1 MSQHMHP
8 LPFETLLDWILQ
20 EYSSRRSLFGI
31 PEALFFHPRG
41 REPLASQI
49 FGRHLTTP
57 IGPAAGPHTQ
67 LAQNIVSAWLT
78 GGRFIE
84 LKTVQIMDQLSI
96 PRPCIDLADEGYN
109 VEWSQELRLEES
121 RFEYVKAWALIHVL
135 RRLLDFEGTP
145 FGTVFN
151 MSVGYNLEG
160 ILNPRMQEFMA
171 GLQDANESLEPLRE
185 TLRARFP
192 RFADLRIPDRI
203 VDSVTLSTM
212 HGCPPD
218 EIERIARHL
227 IEDRGLH
234 TMVKLNP
241 TLLGKDLV
249 NRTLHEDLGF
259 TEIIIPDSVFAHDL
273 AYGRAA
279 SLLQS
284 LQASAKNC
292 RLTFGVKLSNT
303 LAVTNHRGLLAGDE
317 MYMSGRALYPLT
329 VQLFRKLRE
338 DLGPEL
344 HVSYSAGADAINAP
358 GLLAAG
364 ALPVTVASDLLKPGG
379 VGRFSQYL
387 SFTEDAMRA
396 QGVRSLADLAAD
408 SDRVLGRL
416 VTEARRDRRYNRQAR
431 ADVAPK
437 VSSPL
442 EMFDC
447 IQAPCI
453 EPCAVCQDIPDYVHW
468 VREGAPDR
476 ALSAILH
483 RNPLPACTGYVCTH
497 LCQTRCTRS
506 EYDEPVAIRRLK
518 RFAAEIGSADLCAPR
533 STSHRVAIIGS
544 GPAGLSA
551 AFYLRMSGVHVT
563 LFEAKNRAGGML
575 ALAPAFRLP
584 DHVVDADIDRI
595 RGLGVEIRCDA
606 HITQP
611 PENLLLDGYDAVFV
625 GCGFSDEVGLPIEG
639 TQAEGVWKAL
649 DVLDRIS
656 RGEPPELGSDVL
668 VIGGGNTAMD
678 AARSS
683 ARITGHPS
691 TVVYRR
697 TRDDMPA
704 SAEEIGDLLLEGNR
718 LQEQV
723 LPQQILEANGR
734 VVGLQCLRARP
745 GSPDASGRPRPE
757 PIPGSLFTLPATAV
771 ILAIGQ
777 TARADFLEGSRVVR
791 RGLDGTIEIE
801 PTGRTSVDRV
811 YAGGDVTRGPA
822 IIIAACADGRQAAQS
837 ICEQLHLTFHAPP
850 RPSLVLEDVD
860 EGELKTRRARRS
872 AQIRPAL
879 LGPEKRHGM
888 DLVEQTFTPEQATLE
903 ASRCLQCQLLCDK
916 CVEVCPNRANLG
928 VRVDPYEGELPWFS
942 PEGDRWVERGTE
954 RVQIAQS
961 RQILHIDEL
970 CNECGNC
977 ATFCVH
983 EGRPYRD
990 KPRLFLR
997 REAFEAES
1005 DNAFLHDGTSI
1016 SRRIRGATYVLL
1028 RPPTGDWIYR
1038 TPSLELTLASD
1049 FSVRRM
1055 RPVGTAADAVSLRPA
1070 VEMARL
1076 FDALHADASYLPHAL
1091 PERGGR

>member
-20 EYSSRRSLFGI
+20 EYSSHRSVFGI
-31 PEALFFHPRG
+31 PEALFFRPQG
-41 REPLASQI
+41 REILVSEI
-49 FGRHLTTP
+49 FGRQLTTP

-67 LAQNIVSAWLT
+67 LAQNILSAWLT

-84 LKTVQIMDQLSI
+84 LKTVQIMDQLTI

-109 VEWSQELRLEES
+109 VEWSQELPLEAS
-121 RFEYVKAWALIHVL
+121 RAEYVKAWVLIHLL
-135 RRLLDFEGTP
+135 RRLLDFEDAP
-145 FGTVFN
+145 FGTIFN

-160 ILNPRMQEFMA
+160 ILSPRMQEFMA
-171 GLQDANESLEPLRE
+171 GLKDATEALEPLRE
-185 TLRARFP
+185 TLRDRYP
-192 RFADLRIPDRI
+192 RFADLRIPDQI
-203 VDSVTLSTM
+203 VSSVTLSTM

-218 EIERIARHL
+218 EIEQIARHL

-259 TEIIIPDSVFAHDL
+259 TEITIPDSVFAHDL
-273 AYGRAA
+273 AYDRAT

-284 LQASAKNC
+284 LQGLAQDC

-303 LAVTNHRGLLAGDE
+303 LAVSNHRGLLAGEE

-338 DLGPEL
+338 DLGHEL
-344 HVSYSAGADAINAP
+344 HVSYSAGADAINVP

-364 ALPVTVASDLLKPGG
+364 ARPVTVASDLLKPGG

-387 SFTEDAMRA
+387 SSTEDALRA
-396 QGVRSLADLAAD
+396 QGARSLKDLAKD
-408 SDRVLGRL
+408 SDRMLDRL
-416 VTEARRDRRYNRQAR
+416 VTDARHDRRYKRQAR
-431 ADVAPK
+431 PEIAPK

-453 EPCAVCQDIPDYVHW
+453 EACAVCQDIPDYAHW
-468 VREGAPDR
+468 IRKGEPDR
-476 ALSAILH
+476 ALTAILH

-518 RFAAEIGSADLCAPR
+518 RFAADVGSVDLRPPR

-563 LFEAKNRAGGML
+563 LFEAKDRPGGML
-575 ALAPAFRLP
+575 AIAPGFRLP

-595 RGLGVEIRCDA
+595 RGLGVEIRTGE
-606 HITQP
+606 HVTQS
-611 PENLLLDGYDAVFV
+611 PESLLLDGYDAVFV
-625 GCGFSDEVGLPIEG
+625 GCGFSEEVDLPIEG
-639 TQAEGVWKAL
+639 AHAKGVCRAL
-649 DVLDRIS
+649 EVLDRVS
-656 RGEPPELGSDVL
+656 RGEPPELGEDVL

-678 AARSS
+678 AARTS
-683 ARITGHPS
+683 ARITGRPS

-697 TRDDMPA
+697 TREEMPA
-704 SAEEIGDLLLEGNR
+704 SAEEISDLLSEGNI
-718 LQEQV
+718 LEEQA
-723 LPQQILEANGR
+723 LPQQILVAEGR
-734 VVGLQCLRARP
+734 VIGLQCLRARP
-745 GSPDASGRPRPE
+745 GAPDASGRRRPE
-757 PIPGSLFTLPATAV
+757 PIPGSLFTLPATTV

-777 TARADFLEGSRVVR
+777 AARADFLEGSRVVR
-791 RGLDGTIEIE
+791 RAADGAIEVE
-801 PTGRTSVDRV
+801 PAGRTSVDRV
-811 YAGGDVTRGPA
+811 YAGGDITRGPA
-822 IIIAACADGRQAAQS
+822 IIIAACADGRRAAQS
-837 ICEQLHLTFHAPP
+837 ICDQLRLTFHAPA
-850 RPSLVLEDVD
+850 RPPLRLDDVE
-860 EGELKTRRARRS
+860 EGELKTRRAWRS
-872 AQIRPAL
+872 AQIRPDVL
-879 LGPEKRHGM
+879 EPENRHGM
-888 DLVEQTFTPEQATLE
+888 DPVETTFTAEQASLE

-916 CVEVCPNRANLG
+916 CVEVCPNRANLAI
-928 VRVDPYEGELPWFS
+928 RVDPYEGELPRFT
-942 PEGDRWVERGTE
+942 PDGNRWVEQGTE
-954 RVQIAQS
+954 RVRIAQS

-983 EGRPYRD
+983 DGHPYRD

-997 REAFEAES
+997 RDAFEAES
-1005 DNAFLHDGTSI
+1005 DNAFWHDGISI
-1016 SRRIRGATYVLL
+1016 SRRIHGATHVLL
-1028 RPPTGDWIYR
+1028 RSPSGGWIYR
-1038 TPSLELTLASD
+1038 TPPLELTLASD

-1055 RPVGTAADAVSLRPA
+1055 RPLGTAADAVSLRPA

-1076 FDALHADASYLPHAL
+1076 LDALAADAAYLPHAL
-1091 PERGGR
+1091 PKKGGR